1 MNRSS
6 LRVLI
11 TILALITAFV
21 HLVLLNIGMG
31 RIDIPFTLNG
41 LGYLSL
47 VGAFLFNPSVVA
59 GRRRLLSYAFM
70 AFAAVTILA
79 WVVMGRPYTAL
90 GYVTKLD
97 ELILI
102 AALFL
107 HLRAKA

>member
-6 LRVLI
+6 LRIIITVLG
-11 TILALITAFV
+11 LITAFV

-70 AFAAVTILA
+70 AFAAVTIVA
-79 WVVMGRPYTAL
+79 WVVLGKPYDML
-90 GYVTKLD
+90 GYFTKAD
-97 ELILI
+97 ELLLI
-102 AALFL
+102 AALAMNL
-107 HLRAKA
+107 KNEA